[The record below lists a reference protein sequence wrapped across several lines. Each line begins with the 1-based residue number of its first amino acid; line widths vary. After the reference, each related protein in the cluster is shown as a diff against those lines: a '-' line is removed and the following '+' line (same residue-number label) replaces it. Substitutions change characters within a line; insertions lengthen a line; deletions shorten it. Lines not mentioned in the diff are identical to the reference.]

1 MIWMRSL
8 LTIAWLTGALGVSLA
23 AQAPATTNPFEGDL
37 DAERTGMGLYRLNC
51 ADCHGVD
58 ARGVRGPDLTEVWA
72 SGRTDAGLFSTIR
85 NGISGTEMSP
95 RTGPRGPRD
104 DEIWKMLAYL
114 RTLATPT
121 LTLSPSGDAPNGERI
136 FRQNCSGC
144 HRVMAVGGRLGP
156 DLSRIGSS
164 RSRATLVSTIREGAR
179 VQSDSGY
186 APVTLT
192 TDSGQAMRGV
202 TKNEDLFS
210 IQIMAVEGRIQ
221 GFEKE
226 SLEALDK
233 PTESLMPAFG
243 RDRLSDS
250 ELDDLVSYLET
261 LRGFDPAVPSR

>member
-1 MIWMRSL
+1 MTWTRSL
-8 LTIAWLTGALGVSLA
+8 LTVAWLASVVCGTLA
-23 AQAPATTNPFEGDL
+23 AQNLPTSNPYEADPDGV
-37 DAERTGMGLYRLNC
+37 ATGMGLYRLNC

-72 SGRTDAGLFSTIR
+72 SGRTDEGLFRTIR
-85 NGISGTEMSP
+85 NGISGTEMRSF
-95 RTGPRGPRD
+95 TGPRAPRD

-121 LTLSPSGDAPNGERI
+121 LTQPPVGDVSNGETI

-144 HRVMAVGGRLGP
+144 HRVMALGGRLGP

-164 RSRATLVSTIREGAR
+164 RSRATLVSRIREGYR
-179 VQSDSGY
+179 GPSDSGY
-186 APVTLT
+186 APVMLT
-192 TDSGQAMRGV
+192 TESGESMRGV

-226 SLEALDK
+226 NLEALEK
-233 PTESLMPAFG
+233 PTESLMPVFG

-261 LRGFDPAVPSR
+261 LGGFDPAVP